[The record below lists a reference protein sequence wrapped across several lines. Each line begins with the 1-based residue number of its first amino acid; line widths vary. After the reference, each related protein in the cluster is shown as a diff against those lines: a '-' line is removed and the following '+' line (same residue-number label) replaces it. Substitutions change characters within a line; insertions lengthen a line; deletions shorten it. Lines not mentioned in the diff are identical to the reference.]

1 MILLFFFCKKTSILI
16 FFSYFC
22 IMNTDV
28 DFFAFLDNLENE
40 GKGGHYRYNEAEHQV
55 WVEQDVDPDISK

>member
-1 MILLFFFCKKTSILI
+1 
-16 FFSYFC
+16 
-22 IMNTDV
+22 MNTDY

-55 WVEQDVDPDISK
+55 WVEQDVDPYISK